1 MWSNKKRILIVALA
15 GMAVGQ
21 LCWARVPVRTA
32 RAGRTRDNSS
42 HPTAVELLDKYA
54 QTQDKLKS
62 VIIKSEISEQGYS
75 PRSGRVGQF
84 VFSELRLDGERNC
97 LRTRKHVNPRGLPIG
112 EDHRWVRLW
121 DGQTY
126 FGLDPSDLRI
136 RTGEEG
142 RDYAADTAGGP
153 GNRGSEV
160 MGYFYGDIRPE
171 ERVDRVLRQAP
182 SIRLRDRLERVGRS
196 RCYVIEAL
204 TERGRYTLWIDPQH
218 GYNMAYASSSN
229 VRFKKIQDVWVLME
243 ADCKNDGEG
252 INGKGWNKLHYKRTE
267 VILNPDHEALGSFVP
282 DVEDGK
288 EVEDLADFMEED
300 EGPGP
305 DPFFRWLNSA
315 IFVAGPRQGR
325 VVRFQPEKGL
335 YPVVKTLGGFEDF
348 VRDFGLNVKPEQ
360 WKDKRLL
367 LYFFDAGE
375 KASQQLITTLKN
387 SKKKL
392 AENEVET
399 FLLEIKGLGGTEFQS
414 WVQSNNV
421 GFPAGGFY
429 AYFEGMDKDDK
440 RTGIAKRADEFR
452 LAWGIKELPWLILAD
467 RNHVVAAEGF
477 SLGELDK
484 RIKDAQQ
491 AEVVTNK
498 IAHLA
503 SEDEEDSSTAAVGGH
518 GLAGGGS
525 KD

>member
-1 MWSNKKRILIVALA
+1 M
-15 GMAVGQ
+15 
-21 LCWARVPVRTA
+21 
-32 RAGRTRDNSS
+32 
-42 HPTAVELLDKYA
+42 
-54 QTQDKLKS
+54 
-62 VIIKSEISEQGYS
+62 
-75 PRSGRVGQF
+75 
-84 VFSELRLDGERNC
+84 
-97 LRTRKHVNPRGLPIG
+97 
-112 EDHRWVRLW
+112 
-121 DGQTY
+121 
-126 FGLDPSDLRI
+126 DLRI

-142 RDYAADTAGGP
+142 RDYAADTVGGP

-204 TERGRYTLWIDPQH
+204 TERGRYTLWIDPEH
-218 GYNMAYASSSN
+218 GYNIAKAEVFRNARQCDVVFGEHWKGKMKMAYASLSN

-243 ADCKNDGEG
+243 ADCKTDGEG

-267 VILNPDHEALGSFVP
+267 VVLNPDHEALGSFVP
-282 DVEDGK
+282 DVEDGQ

-305 DPFFRWLNSA
+305 DPFFRWLNGA

-325 VVRFQPEKGL
+325 VVRFQPGKGL

-348 VRDFGLNVKPEQ
+348 VRDFAIESQEAQ
-360 WKDKRLL
+360 WKNRRLL
-367 LYFFDAGE
+367 LCFIDAGE
-375 KASQQLITTLKN
+375 KASQQLITALTD

-392 AENEVET
+392 AENDVEI
-399 FLLEIKGLGGTEFQS
+399 FLLEITGLGRAGFQS
-414 WVQSNNV
+414 WVQSNHV

-467 RNHVVAAEGF
+467 RNHVVVAEGF
-477 SLGELDK
+477 SLEELDEK
-484 RIKDAQQ
+484 IKDAEE
-491 AEVVTNK
+491 AEVITNK
-498 IAHLA
+498 IPNLA
-503 SEDEEDSSTAAVGGH
+503 SEDEEDSKGQAKGAFGAVMN
-518 GLAGGGS
+518 
-525 KD
+525 K